1 MGDYRI
7 RMQFDIDASVAN
19 VRDALT
25 TSDGIASWWSDT
37 VEGDPGT
44 DGGDLYVS
52 FPDLSE
58 PFHFSV
64 SHDDDQV
71 SWETQAFPPWWQGTT
86 IRWWTT
92 QEPEVDGVRLHFVHA
107 GFDPEADIIPIVTPA
122 WAGII
127 SRLQRYVETGEAD
140 PFARNP

>member
-7 RMQFDIDASVAN
+7 RMQFDVDASEASVH
-19 VRDALT
+19 DALT

-37 VEGDPGT
+37 VEGEPGT
-44 DGGDLYVS
+44 EGGDLLVS
-52 FPDLSE
+52 FPDLPE

-64 SHDDDQV
+64 SQDDDRV

-92 QEPEVDGVRLHFVHA
+92 QESDVDGVRLHFEHG
-107 GFDPEADIIPIVTPA
+107 GFDPEDDIIPIVTPA

-127 SRLQRYVETGEAD
+127 GRLQRYLETGEAD
-140 PFARNP
+140 LFARNP